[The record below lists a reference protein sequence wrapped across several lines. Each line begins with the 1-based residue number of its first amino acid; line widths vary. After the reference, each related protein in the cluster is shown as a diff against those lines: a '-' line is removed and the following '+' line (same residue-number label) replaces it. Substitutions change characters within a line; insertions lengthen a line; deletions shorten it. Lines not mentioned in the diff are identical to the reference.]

1 MNPFDALANFGLGI
15 LKQQVIQGWCKLIF
29 TIAFSG
35 GVTFVFICG
44 TVLVSPPHSWAIA
57 VGSGQMLA
65 AVCMTAVFRASP
77 LTKGLLVVLPSAEAA
92 KEIETDLQTIQRS
105 K

>member
-15 LKQQVIQGWCKLIF
+15 LKQRVIQDWCKLIF
-29 TIAFSG
+29 SIAFSG
-35 GVTFVFICG
+35 GVGFVFTCG
-44 TVLVSPPHSWAIA
+44 AVLVAPPHSWAMAI
-57 VGSGQMLA
+57 GSGQIIA
-65 AVCMTAVFRASP
+65 GVCMTAVFRASP